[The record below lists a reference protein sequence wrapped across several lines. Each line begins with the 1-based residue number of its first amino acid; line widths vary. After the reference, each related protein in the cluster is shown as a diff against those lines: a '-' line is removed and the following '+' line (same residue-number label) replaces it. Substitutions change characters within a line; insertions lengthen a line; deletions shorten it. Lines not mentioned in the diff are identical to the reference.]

1 MVLEQWLSNLRICFS
16 NKLAHNVHDALSG
29 DPIWEATLL
38 EEGAQQIFVFF
49 LFFFFFF
56 LKRKISANMYV
67 SNVSSVSSLHLLVK
81 LANHKL

>member
-16 NKLAHNVHDALSG
+16 NKLSHNVHDALSG
-29 DPIWEATLL
+29 DLIWEATLL
-38 EEGAQQIFVFF
+38 EEAAQQIFVFF
-49 LFFFFFF
+49 LFFF